1 MILDVFESTYFWAG
15 VNGDCLSR
23 GSRSKCIKIVLD
35 SHLDPIYGYFMAI
48 LYAMIMGKSDD

>member
-1 MILDVFESTYFWAG
+1 MVTARLAG
-15 VNGDCLSR
+15 GCHR
-23 GSRSKCIKIVLD
+23 D